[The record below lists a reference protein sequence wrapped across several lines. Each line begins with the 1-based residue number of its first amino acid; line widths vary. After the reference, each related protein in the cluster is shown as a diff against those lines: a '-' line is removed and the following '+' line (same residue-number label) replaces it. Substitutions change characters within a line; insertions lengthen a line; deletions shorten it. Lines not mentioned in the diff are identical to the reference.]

1 MSTTSLRTSLGTIT
15 ISECV
20 QFFNSWWWVISRPK
34 HVENTYKWN
43 IYLSYCIKL
52 VFSIIMYYA
61 VCKIVLLYCFTLVL
75 HFKFVPH
82 TIIHS
87 LLQFYCM
94 HVWYISSICVCLAIV
109 YIILFNNFDAEQSE
123 KSLRKKLCLITY
135 NIQYR
140 IIVYILMTKSVS
152 NAIVEMDQPIISN
165 SINQSNDHILMSFYY
180 YLELK

>member
-1 MSTTSLRTSLGTIT
+1 
-15 ISECV
+15 
-20 QFFNSWWWVISRPK
+20 
-34 HVENTYKWN
+34 
-43 IYLSYCIKL
+43 
-52 VFSIIMYYA
+52 
-61 VCKIVLLYCFTLVL
+61 
-75 HFKFVPH
+75 
-82 TIIHS
+82 
-87 LLQFYCM
+87 
-94 HVWYISSICVCLAIV
+94 VCLAIV